1 MWAPDSRWPGSV
13 CSRGACAH
21 GLGGLGEGVASGQSV
36 LGTSDSGKPCPELWG
51 HAGPC
56 GPGGAVRL
64 RLVLMRP
71 CHSTEVETEG
81 PTPGRPGGGGSGEIG
96 AGLRDPA
103 ATCQGLTTP
112 PPQNTQVRP
121 CRPSASSPTTPGL
134 FQVNRRRKT
143 GLWSQIRWVPA
154 QNSLL
159 F

>member
-51 HAGPC
+51 HTGPC

-71 CHSTEVETEG
+71 CHYTEVETEG

-96 AGLRDPA
+96 VSLAKALARSPGILLANRESR
-103 ATCQGLTTP
+103 QGRT
-112 PPQNTQVRP
+112 
-121 CRPSASSPTTPGL
+121 
-134 FQVNRRRKT
+134 
-143 GLWSQIRWVPA
+143 
-154 QNSLL
+154 
-159 F
+159 

>member
-51 HAGPC
+51 HTGPC

-96 AGLRDPA
+96 VSLAKALARSPGILLANRESR
-103 ATCQGLTTP
+103 QGRT
-112 PPQNTQVRP
+112 
-121 CRPSASSPTTPGL
+121 
-134 FQVNRRRKT
+134 
-143 GLWSQIRWVPA
+143 
-154 QNSLL
+154 
-159 F
+159 